1 VNIAALNGTGGAYA
15 PRPREAP
22 TVPGPATRLRGQL
35 PEETTGFVGREA
47 ELTRLHALFGQARL
61 ITVTGPGGAGKTRL
75 ALHAAARAAPRFAD
89 GVCLVELAALR
100 DPELLVPAVAAALG
114 RSYQLERSG
123 PPDGSRSDALLA
135 AVGDRHLLLILD
147 SCEHLVDACA
157 MLAEAVIARAPRVT
171 VLATSREPLDV
182 SGENACPVGP
192 LSVPEPGPV
201 RPGDSVRPGDYRGT
215 AVDLF
220 VQRASAALPGFT
232 LSRENLPDVI
242 GLCRRLDGLPLA
254 LELAAVRLRALPLAE
269 LAGRLDHRLALL
281 TSGHRGGRHRTLRD
295 AISWSHHLCTPV
307 ERALWASLSVFA
319 GPFTMSAAE
328 QMGAGEL
335 DPGQVMSA
343 LIRLVDKSV
352 LIRLDPADDTGQ
364 PGQYAQP
371 TQYLMLE
378 TIREFG
384 AEQLAARDAED
395 AVRNRFVRR
404 YLAMARHFREHFL
417 GDDQLPLLR
426 ELRREHANLTA
437 ALGYALAGQAGQ
449 HQEPPG
455 QAGRRGQAGGPG
467 QADPAADGVELATAL
482 SAYWNARGLVRE
494 GSHWLA
500 RAIERAPAGSMAR
513 ADALLARGHLL
524 TAGGSAADALADA
537 ARALAIAD
545 ALGDQRLAAH
555 GHLVR
560 NAALGSA
567 GQLTAA
573 AEAGAEARRLLTA
586 LGDTHGLITLDLQ
599 HAHLALLNA
608 DFEAALGHV
617 NRGLRLIGGSR
628 ERCLRASLYLF
639 ASLTLYLAGRDI
651 ESTWAATRALE
662 AKHEARDT
670 LGTAFALEV
679 LGWLAAGCGRE
690 QRAAWLLGAAGP
702 LWEQAGGRFAGA
714 PAFAR
719 LHDEAAARSADVLG
733 AGRFAEFAAQGAGY
747 PLGAVVSLARSGS
760 AAPGEGATASSGEDS
775 PGQAGPAGPG
785 QAGPAK
791 LRLSSQ
797 LTAREQEIAGLVAAG
812 LSNRQI
818 AERLFISRR
827 TVDAHL
833 EHIFGK
839 LRITSR
845 VMLSIQLREH
855 SAHATGDAG
864 APEAPEGLSGP
875 EGPEGPGDRGCTVPQ
890 FSVAASCPRPR
901 LPNELFSAPLLP
913 AGQNLVAK
921 AGAKRV
927 EW

>member
-1 VNIAALNGTGGAYA
+1 MNIAALNGTGEAYAA
-15 PRPREAP
+15 PRPREPLTLPVQA
-22 TVPGPATRLRGQL
+22 ARQRGQL
-35 PEETTGFVGREA
+35 PEETTGFIGREA
-47 ELTRLHALFGQARL
+47 ELTRLHALLGQARL
-61 ITVTGPGGAGKTRL
+61 VTVTGPGGAGKTRL
-75 ALHAAARAAPRFAD
+75 ALHAAAQAAARFAD
-89 GVCLVELAALR
+89 GVCLVELAPLR
-100 DPELLVPAVAAALG
+100 DPGLVVPAVAAALG
-114 RSYQLERSG
+114 SRYQ
-123 PPDGSRSDALLA
+123 PDRPGSDALLA

-157 MLAEAVIARAPRVT
+157 LLAEAVIARAPHVT

-182 SGENACPVGP
+182 SGESACPVGP
-192 LSVPEPGPV
+192 LPVPEPGPV

-220 VQRASAALPGFT
+220 VQRASAAVPGFA

-281 TSGHRGGRHRTLRD
+281 TSGHRGGRHRTLRE
-295 AISWSHHLCTPV
+295 AISWSHDLCTPG
-307 ERALWASLSVFA
+307 EQALWARLSVFA

-352 LIRLDPADDTGQ
+352 LIRIDPADDTGQ
-364 PGQYAQP
+364 PGQCAPP
-371 TQYLMLE
+371 TQYLMLG

-395 AVRNRFVRR
+395 AMRNRFVRR
-404 YLAMARHFREHFL
+404 YLAMARHFRDHFL

-426 ELRREHANLTA
+426 ELRREHANLTE
-437 ALGYALAGQAGQ
+437 ALGYALGAQAGQ
-449 HQEPPG
+449 HQE
-455 QAGRRGQAGGPG
+455 RPG

-494 GSHWLA
+494 GSHWLG
-500 RAIERAPAGSMAR
+500 RAIGRAPAGSPAR
-513 ADALLARGHLL
+513 AAALLARGHLL
-524 TAGGSAADALADA
+524 AAEGRAADALADA
-537 ARALAIAD
+537 AQAVAVAA

-567 GQLTAA
+567 GRLPAA
-573 AEAGAEARRLLTA
+573 AEAGEEARRLLTA

-599 HAHLALLNA
+599 LAHLALLNG

-639 ASLTLYLAGRDI
+639 ASLTLYLAGRDV

-670 LGTAFALEV
+670 PGTAFALEI

-719 LHDEAAARSADVLG
+719 LHEEAAARSADALG
-733 AGRFAEFAAQGAGY
+733 AGRFAEFTAQGAGY
-747 PLGAVVSLARSGS
+747 PLGVVVSLARSGS
-760 AAPGEGATASSGEDS
+760 AGPGEDAAAF
-775 PGQAGPAGPG
+775 PGPAGPVEPG
-785 QAGPAK
+785 PAGPAR
-791 LRLSSQ
+791 LRRPSQ
-797 LTAREQEIAGLVAAG
+797 LTAREQEIAELVAAG

-839 LRITSR
+839 LGITSR

-855 SAHATGDAG
+855 SASAAG
-864 APEAPEGLSGP
+864 AADTPDTANPPDGLSD
-875 EGPEGPGDRGCTVPQ
+875 PEGPGGRGCTVPQ
-890 FSVAASCPRPR
+890 FSVAGSCRP
-901 LPNELFSAPLLP
+901 P
-913 AGQNLVAK
+913 ALA
-921 AGAKRV
+921 
-927 EW
+927 

>member
-1 VNIAALNGTGGAYA
+1 VNIAALNGTGEAYAA
-15 PRPREAP
+15 PRPREP
-22 TVPGPATRLRGQL
+22 LTLPAQAARQRGQL
-35 PEETTGFVGREA
+35 PEETTGFIGREA
-47 ELTRLHALFGQARL
+47 ELTRLHALLGQARL
-61 ITVTGPGGAGKTRL
+61 VTVTGPGGAGKTRL
-75 ALHAAARAAPRFAD
+75 ALHAAAQAAARFAD
-89 GVCLVELAALR
+89 GVCLVELAPLR
-100 DPELLVPAVAAALG
+100 DPGLVVPAVAAALG
-114 RSYQLERSG
+114 SRYQPARSG
-123 PPDGSRSDALLA
+123 SDALLA

-157 MLAEAVIARAPRVT
+157 LLAEAVIARAPHVT

-182 SGENACPVGP
+182 SGESACPVGP
-192 LSVPEPGPV
+192 LPVPEPGTV

-220 VQRASAALPGFT
+220 VQRASAAVPGFA

-295 AISWSHHLCTPV
+295 AISWSHDLCTPG
-307 ERALWASLSVFA
+307 EQALWARLSVFA

-328 QMGAGEL
+328 QLGAGEL

-352 LIRLDPADDTGQ
+352 LIRIDPADDTGQ
-364 PGQYAQP
+364 PGQCAPP
-371 TQYLMLE
+371 TQYLMLG

-404 YLAMARHFREHFL
+404 YLAMARHFRDHFL

-426 ELRREHANLTA
+426 ELRREHANLTE
-437 ALGYALAGQAGQ
+437 ALGYALGAQAGQ
-449 HQEPPG
+449 HQE
-455 QAGRRGQAGGPG
+455 RPG

-494 GSHWLA
+494 GSHWLG
-500 RAIERAPAGSMAR
+500 RAIGRAPAGSPAR
-513 ADALLARGHLL
+513 AAALLARGHLL
-524 TAGGSAADALADA
+524 AAEGRAADALADA
-537 ARALAIAD
+537 AQAVAVAA
-545 ALGDQRLAAH
+545 ALGDQQLAAH

-567 GQLTAA
+567 GQLPAA
-573 AEAGAEARRLLTA
+573 AEAGEEARRLLTA

-599 HAHLALLNA
+599 LAHLALLNG

-639 ASLTLYLAGRDI
+639 ASLTLYLAGRDV

-670 LGTAFALEV
+670 PGTAFALEI

-733 AGRFAEFAAQGAGY
+733 AGRFAEFTAQGAGY
-747 PLGAVVSLARSGS
+747 PLGVVVSLARSGS
-760 AAPGEGATASSGEDS
+760 AGPGED
-775 PGQAGPAGPG
+775 PGPGPGPAGPVEPG
-785 QAGPAK
+785 PAGPAR
-791 LRLSSQ
+791 LRRPSQ

-839 LRITSR
+839 LGITSR

-855 SAHATGDAG
+855 SASAAG
-864 APEAPEGLSGP
+864 AADTPDTANSPDGLSD
-875 EGPEGPGDRGCTVPQ
+875 PEGPGGRGCTVPQ
-890 FSVAASCPRPR
+890 FSVAGSCRP
-901 LPNELFSAPLLP
+901 P
-913 AGQNLVAK
+913 ALT
-921 AGAKRV
+921 
-927 EW
+927 

>member
-1 VNIAALNGTGGAYA
+1 VNIAALNGTGEAYAA
-15 PRPREAP
+15 PRPREPLTLPVQA
-22 TVPGPATRLRGQL
+22 ARQRGQL
-35 PEETTGFVGREA
+35 PEETTGFIGREA
-47 ELTRLHALFGQARL
+47 ELTRLHALLGQARL
-61 ITVTGPGGAGKTRL
+61 VTVTGPGGAGKTRL
-75 ALHAAARAAPRFAD
+75 ALHAAAQAAARFAD
-89 GVCLVELAALR
+89 GVCLVELAPLR
-100 DPELLVPAVAAALG
+100 DPGLVVPAVAAALG
-114 RSYQLERSG
+114 SRYQ
-123 PPDGSRSDALLA
+123 PDRPGSDALLA

-157 MLAEAVIARAPRVT
+157 LLAEAVIARAPHVT

-182 SGENACPVGP
+182 SGESACPVGP
-192 LSVPEPGPV
+192 LPVPEPGPV

-220 VQRASAALPGFT
+220 VQRASAAVPGFA

-281 TSGHRGGRHRTLRD
+281 TSGHRGGRHRTLRE
-295 AISWSHHLCTPV
+295 AISWSHDLCTPG
-307 ERALWASLSVFA
+307 EQALWARLSVFA

-352 LIRLDPADDTGQ
+352 LIRIDPADDTGQ
-364 PGQYAQP
+364 PGQCAPP

-395 AVRNRFVRR
+395 AMRNRFVRR
-404 YLAMARHFREHFL
+404 YLAMARHFRDHFL

-426 ELRREHANLTA
+426 ELRREHANLTE
-437 ALGYALAGQAGQ
+437 ALGYALGAQAGQ
-449 HQEPPG
+449 HQE
-455 QAGRRGQAGGPG
+455 RPG

-494 GSHWLA
+494 GSHWLG
-500 RAIERAPAGSMAR
+500 RAIGRAPAGSPAR
-513 ADALLARGHLL
+513 AAALLARGHLL
-524 TAGGSAADALADA
+524 AAEGRAADALADA
-537 ARALAIAD
+537 AQAVAVAA

-567 GQLTAA
+567 GRLPAA
-573 AEAGAEARRLLTA
+573 AEAGEEARRLLTA

-599 HAHLALLNA
+599 LAHLALLNG

-639 ASLTLYLAGRDI
+639 ASLTLYLAGRDV

-670 LGTAFALEV
+670 PGTAFALEI

-719 LHDEAAARSADVLG
+719 LHEEAAARSADALG
-733 AGRFAEFAAQGAGY
+733 AGRFAEFTAQGAGY
-747 PLGAVVSLARSGS
+747 PLGVVVSLARSGS
-760 AAPGEGATASSGEDS
+760 AGPGEDAAAF
-775 PGQAGPAGPG
+775 PGPAGPVEPG
-785 QAGPAK
+785 PAGPAR
-791 LRLSSQ
+791 LRRPSQ
-797 LTAREQEIAGLVAAG
+797 LTAREQEIAELVAAG

-839 LRITSR
+839 LGITSR

-855 SAHATGDAG
+855 SASAAG
-864 APEAPEGLSGP
+864 AADTPDTANPPDGLSDR
-875 EGPEGPGDRGCTVPQ
+875 EGPGGRGCTVPQ
-890 FSVAASCPRPR
+890 FSVAGSCRP
-901 LPNELFSAPLLP
+901 P
-913 AGQNLVAK
+913 ALA
-921 AGAKRV
+921 
-927 EW
+927 

>member
-1 VNIAALNGTGGAYA
+1 MNIAALNGTGEAYA

-22 TVPGPATRLRGQL
+22 TVPGPATRQRGQL
-35 PEETTGFVGREA
+35 PEETTGFVGRET
-47 ELTRLHALFGQARL
+47 ELTRLHALLGQARL

-75 ALHAAARAAPRFAD
+75 ALHAATRAAPRFAD
-89 GVCLVELAALR
+89 GACLVELAALR

-114 RSYQLERSG
+114 RSSPLDRSG

-135 AVGDRHLLLILD
+135 AVGNRHLLLILD
-147 SCEHLVDACA
+147 SCEHLVEACA
-157 MLAEAVIARAPRVT
+157 LLAETVIARAPRVT

-192 LSVPEPGPV
+192 LPVPEPAPLG
-201 RPGDSVRPGDYRGT
+201 PGDSVRPGDYRGT

-232 LSRENLPDVI
+232 LSRDNLPDVI

-295 AISWSHHLCTPV
+295 AISWSHDLCTPA
-307 ERALWASLSVFA
+307 ERALWARLSVFA

-328 QMGAGEL
+328 QMGDGEL

-343 LIRLVDKSV
+343 LVRLVDKSV

-378 TIREFG
+378 TVREFG
-384 AEQLAARDAED
+384 AEQLAARDADD

-404 YLAMARHFREHFL
+404 YLALARHFRDHFL

-426 ELRREHANLTA
+426 ELHREHANLTA
-437 ALGYALAGQAGQ
+437 ALGYALSGQAGQ
-449 HQEPPG
+449 HREQPG
-455 QAGRRGQAGGPG
+455 P
-467 QADPAADGVELATAL
+467 ADPAADGVELATAL
-482 SAYWNARGLVRE
+482 SVYWNARGLVRE
-494 GSHWLA
+494 GSHWLG
-500 RAIERAPAGSMAR
+500 RAIERAPAGSPAR
-513 ADALLARGHLL
+513 AGALLARGYLL
-524 TAGGSAADALADA
+524 TAGGRAGDALADA
-537 ARALAIAD
+537 ADALAVAD
-545 ALGDQRLAAH
+545 ARGDQRLAAH

-567 GQLTAA
+567 GRLTEA

-586 LGDTHGLITLDLQ
+586 LGDTYGLITLDLQ
-599 HAHLALLNA
+599 LAHLALLNA

-639 ASLTLYLAGRDI
+639 ASLTLYLAGRDT

-670 LGTAFALEV
+670 PGTAFALEL

-719 LHDEAAARSADVLG
+719 LHDEAAAKSADVLG
-733 AGRFAEFAAQGAGY
+733 AGRFAEFAAQGAGH

-760 AAPGEGATASSGEDS
+760 AGPGEDATASSG
-775 PGQAGPAGPG
+775 PAGSGPD
-785 QAGPAK
+785 GPAK
-791 LRLSSQ
+791 LRPPSQ

-864 APEAPEGLSGP
+864 APDAPEGLSGP
-875 EGPEGPGDRGCTVPQ
+875 AGPEGPGDGGCTVPQ

-921 AGAKRV
+921 AGIKQV